1 MQIFRI
7 SSDHKKSARF
17 LDNRRL
23 SKQVLELYQIIRVC
37 LAKLNL
43 VDINSNYIKHPIV
56 AHVYNNGKPYLIDTF
71 NILESMNEEHI
82 RRGGKRSVDFKN
94 DIARLREIVYKEEYQ
109 KYFSYEM
116 LPPFYVFGD
125 CKVHGEDAFELYQTL
140 LFNKWKKDK
149 IPPRCGVKKGVDKRD
164 TRLSN

>member
-43 VDINSNYIKHPIV
+43 VDVNSNYIKHPIV
-56 AHVYNNGKPYLIDTF
+56 AHVYNNGEPYIIDTF
-71 NILESMNEEHI
+71 KLLESMNEEHI
-82 RRGGKRSVDFKN
+82 RRGGKRSVDFNN
-94 DIARLREIVYKEEYQ
+94 DIERLSEIVYKEEYQ
-109 KYFSYEM
+109 KYFSHKM

-125 CKVHGEDAFELYQTL
+125 RKVYGEDAFELYQIL
-140 LFNKWKKDK
+140 LFNKWKEDK
-149 IPPRCGVKKGVDKRD
+149 IPARCGIKKGTDKHG
-164 TRLSN
+164 TTLSN